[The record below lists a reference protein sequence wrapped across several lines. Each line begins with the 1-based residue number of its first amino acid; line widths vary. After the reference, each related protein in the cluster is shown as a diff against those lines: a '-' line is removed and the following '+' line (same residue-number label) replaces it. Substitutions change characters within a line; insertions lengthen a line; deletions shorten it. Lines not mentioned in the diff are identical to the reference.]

1 MNIFKNTKNKRA
13 LIIAP
18 HPDDESLGMGGSIAK
33 MINHGIEVSILT
45 VAGHLPPLYEQKDY
59 ELTVKEAKKAYEI
72 LGVKKFKFLDIP
84 STMIGDEPTHVINGK
99 IFSVVSEFKPHYVF
113 CPFPDRHI
121 DHRHVFES
129 TLVAT
134 RPVRVG
140 KDIELVAAYETLSET
155 HWNAP
160 YIEPNF
166 TQNFVVDI
174 SNHIT
179 QKIDALKCYESQI
192 TENEGPRSLKA
203 VRALAEFRG
212 TQSGFN
218 FGEAFY
224 IIRMIS

>member
-1 MNIFKNTKNKRA
+1 MNLFKQTDNKRA

-18 HPDDESLGMGGSIAK
+18 HPDDETLGMGGTISK
-33 MINHGIEVSILT
+33 MISSGIEVSILT
-45 VAGHLPPLYEQKDY
+45 VAGHLPPLYKKGDY
-59 ELTVKEAKKAYEI
+59 ELTVEEAKKAYEI
-72 LGVKKFKFLDIP
+72 LGVSQYQFLDIP
-84 STMIGDEPTHVINGK
+84 STMIGDQPTHIINGK
-99 IFSVVSEFKPHYVF
+99 IFSVINEFKPNYVF

-121 DHRHVFES
+121 DHRYVFES

-166 TQNFVVDI
+166 TQNFVIDI
-174 SNHIT
+174 SDQIEN
-179 QKIDALKCYESQI
+179 KINALRCYESQI
-192 TENEGPRSLKA
+192 SENEGPRSLKA
-203 VRALAEFRG
+203 VRALSEFRG
-212 TQSGFN
+212 TQSGFD

-224 IIRMIS
+224 IIRMVS